1 MLGMANFMRSPIP
14 ATHGCVPPLCM
25 AMAGVL
31 RHAAAEAV
39 MPRFQHLV
47 ASEIE
52 EKAPGDLV
60 TIADREAERIIARG
74 LAAIRPDARFIGE
87 EACTSDPSLLDNIGS
102 GAAWI
107 VDPID
112 GTGNFAIGRRPFAL
126 MAALVE
132 DGETI
137 ASCIL
142 DPVDNR
148 LAAAEL
154 GGGAWLDGIRITA
167 ADSSPGLSAL
177 TGIVSGFQRPKEMEA
192 RIAAMATQVKEIIPT
207 RRCAGD
213 EYPLVATGAT
223 HFVLYWRTLVWDHAP
238 GVLFLE
244 EAGGKAARLDGR
256 RYRPADMTD
265 AILLAQTPQIWEE
278 IAAAM
283 TA

>member
-1 MLGMANFMRSPIP
+1 MQSTKSTARRRISSLPEAI
-14 ATHGCVPPLCM
+14 AD
-25 AMAGVL
+25 VL

-39 MPRFQHLV
+39 MPRFQHL
-47 ASEIE
+47 AAGEIE

-60 TIADREAERIIARG
+60 TIADHDAEQLIAQG

-102 GAAWI
+102 GAVWI

-154 GGGAWLDGIRITA
+154 GGGAWLDGVRIA
-167 ADSSPGLSAL
+167 ASETSLGLNAL
-177 TGIVSGFQRPKEMEA
+177 TGIVSGFVRPEEMEP
-192 RIAAMATQVKEIIPT
+192 RIAALAMQVNEIMPT

-213 EYPLVATGAT
+213 EYPMVATGAT
-223 HFVLYWRTLVWDHAP
+223 QFALYWRTLVWDHVP
-238 GVLFLE
+238 GVLLLE
-244 EAGGKAARLDGR
+244 EAGGMAARLDGR
-256 RYRPADMTD
+256 RYRPADPSG
-265 AILLAQTPQIWEE
+265 AILLAQTPSIWKAV
-278 IAAAM
+278 AAAM